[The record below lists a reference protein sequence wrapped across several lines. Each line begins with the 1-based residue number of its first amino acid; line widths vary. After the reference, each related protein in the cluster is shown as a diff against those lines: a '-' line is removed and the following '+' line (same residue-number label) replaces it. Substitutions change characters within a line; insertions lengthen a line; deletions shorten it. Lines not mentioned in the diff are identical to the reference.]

1 MSNKIF
7 AALMGMENYH
17 GAEVL
22 HVGDT
27 LYLVKDP
34 DNRLD
39 HQAIKVV
46 IPPIGE
52 VGYIVNHAAM
62 VPHGCWTGVGF
73 YDAFY
78 QQTCAKVRFMMK
90 DMVIIELIEIMHV
103 PVSQMDSIIT
113 EWQFRE
119 KA

>member
-1 MSNKIF
+1 MSIKIF
-7 AALMGMENYH
+7 AAMMGLENDH
-17 GAEVL
+17 GAQAL

-52 VGYIVNHAAM
+52 VGYIVNQTGK
-62 VPHGCWTGVGF
+62 VPHGCWTGAGF

-90 DMVIIELIEIMHV
+90 DMVIIELIEITHV
-103 PVSQMDSIIT
+103 PVSQIDSIIA

>member
-1 MSNKIF
+1 MSIKIF
-7 AALMGMENYH
+7 AAMMGMDNYQ
-17 GAEVL
+17 GAQAL

-27 LYLVKDP
+27 IYLVKDP

-52 VGYIVNHAAM
+52 VGYIINHAAE
-62 VPHGCWTGVGF
+62 VPHGCWTGSGF

-90 DMVIIELIEIMHV
+90 EMVIIELIEITHV
-103 PVSQMDSIIT
+103 PISQKDSIIAD
-113 EWQFRE
+113 WQYR
-119 KA
+119 

>member
-1 MSNKIF
+1 MSVKIF
-7 AALMGMENYH
+7 AAVSGMDNYH
-17 GAEVL
+17 GAQAF

-46 IPPIGE
+46 VPPIGE
-52 VGYIVNHAAM
+52 VGYIINHPGK
-62 VPHGCWTGVGF
+62 VPHGCWTGAGF
-73 YDAFY
+73 YEAFY

-90 DMVIIELIEIMHV
+90 DMLIIELIEITHV
-103 PVSQMDSIIT
+103 PVPQMDSMMAD
-113 EWQFRE
+113 WQFRE